1 MGDFSA
7 GEMRRFGCVLC
18 AESSERVCVYVCEC
32 VRAVAF
38 PYLRFSS
45 LTVHRNFLS
54 QLPLRILYQPVGQP
68 TLALSRS
75 LNHVW
80 RRFLQTVL
88 RGQSTEAHI
97 VTDTHARCVGFLR
110 AECALFVRS
119 CPASPSRGAHSWR
132 EQVHAHGVDVAR
144 EVGLS
149 GGLDHTVP
157 SSPEEGHVVGVRPQ
171 HRRVLGVKHV
181 VAAALAALLWRRRVL
196 LDHHESA

>member
-1 MGDFSA
+1 MCACCGFSLFEILVSDCSQEFSISVTFA
-7 GEMRRFGCVLC
+7 HSVSTGGTANPRTIEIVKPCL
-18 AESSERVCVYVCEC
+18 ASISSD
-32 VRAVAF
+32 RA
-38 PYLRFSS
+38 S
-45 LTVHRNFLS
+45 
-54 QLPLRILYQPVGQP
+54 
-68 TLALSRS
+68 
-75 LNHVW
+75 W
-80 RRFLQTVL
+80 
-88 RGQSTEAHI
+88 TEAHI

-196 LDHHESA
+196 LDHHEPA

>member
-1 MGDFSA
+1 MRLVQNGFALSARLSGGTTMGQVAWSYLPGSVQILYVYVQRETTRDLGRARVGDFSA

-18 AESSERVCVYVCEC
+18 AESSERVCICANVC
-32 VRAVAF
+32 VLWLLAF

-110 AECALFVRS
+110 AECA
-119 CPASPSRGAHSWR
+119 
-132 EQVHAHGVDVAR
+132 
-144 EVGLS
+144 
-149 GGLDHTVP
+149 
-157 SSPEEGHVVGVRPQ
+157 
-171 HRRVLGVKHV
+171 
-181 VAAALAALLWRRRVL
+181 
-196 LDHHESA
+196 